1 MVNEYYLSMKQWF
14 AAKWVQLEDSK
25 LSMLGSERSETHVLP
40 HIGYLKTL
48 QQKLLEIRKE
58 QVEKELVRCV
68 LNCNCVK
75 AVAFCTLESRQCL

>member
-1 MVNEYYLSMKQWF
+1 MKQWF

-25 LSMLGSERSETHVLP
+25 LSMLGSERSETHMLP

-58 QVEKELVRCV
+58 QVEKELV
-68 LNCNCVK
+68 
-75 AVAFCTLESRQCL
+75 